1 MTDRAKV
8 IRVLE
13 ESVPFLE
20 RIGYSGIGH
29 AVHDALE
36 LLQAPEIVRCKDCKH
51 RGIMAGKTSF
61 DIQWPDG
68 DCPCR
73 SDDPYYSWLPP
84 DDWYCANGEREVKND
99 V

>member
-20 RIGYSGIGH
+20 RIGYSGIGY

-36 LLQAPEIVRCKDCKH
+36 LLQAPEIVRCKDCVYATH
-51 RGIMAGKTSF
+51 IFEPGTLPYIICCGVAREPDWFCADGKRRMTHET
-61 DIQWPDG
+61 D
-68 DCPCR
+68 
-73 SDDPYYSWLPP
+73 
-84 DDWYCANGEREVKND
+84 
-99 V
+99 